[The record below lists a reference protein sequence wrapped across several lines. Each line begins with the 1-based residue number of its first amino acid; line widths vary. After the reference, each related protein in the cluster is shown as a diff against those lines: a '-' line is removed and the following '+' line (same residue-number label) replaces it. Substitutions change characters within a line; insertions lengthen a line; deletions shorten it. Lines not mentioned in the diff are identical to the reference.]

1 MSALLSTPAIAGYSF
16 DVAPD
21 LANPAERERLSASAL
36 RAFFRITE
44 KWALTEAQ
52 KRALLGGISSSTIH
66 AWRTRPGEQRLNQD
80 TLVRIS
86 LVIGIYKALHI
97 YFGDQWSDHWVT
109 LGNRGS
115 LFAGAPPI
123 EYMTRH
129 GQPGMVNVRRVL
141 DAARGGH

>member
-36 RAFFRITE
+36 RAFFRIAE
-44 KWALTEAQ
+44 KWVLTEVQ

-66 AWRTRPGEQRLNQD
+66 AWRTRPSEQRLNQD

-97 YFGDQWSDHWVT
+97 YFGDQWSDRWVT

-115 LFAGAPPI
+115 LFAGEAPI